1 MQNIMLLNILWFYS
15 ILFGHLCE
23 ASDFWGGLCVGS
35 ATPCHNFVQAPAPP
49 HTLKGQKVPCCEQK
63 LENTTVPVISWFY
76 DGIMALAAENRH
88 EAPQE
93 CPVCFEN
100 VLLAK
105 RTLSCRHVFCQDCL
119 SKIMVV
125 ARSRGSIICPLC
137 RQATYLN
144 KENPADDTLAA
155 DVDTTQGVALPLPM
169 GYLVIAARASIDG
182 VLRGGNWMMRHL
194 RTLSRRSS
202 NQTVIYRNGSEV
214 FIISDHVRPTTCS
227 DTTVGIPA
235 EPPDCRVT
243 KSICICLVVVICLIT
258 LMWLLVWLLVSHLWG
273 CADSNIHSQ
282 DWHIASL
289 CDNGKTLLFTMFCSF
304 LFFFSLLRLTCWV
317 YTVERRELMSW
328 VSSCWL

>member
-1 MQNIMLLNILWFYS
+1 M
-15 ILFGHLCE
+15 ILFNFIWTPVRGII
-23 ASDFWGGLCVGS
+23 FFGGLCVGS

-49 HTLKGQKVPCCEQK
+49 HTLKGQKVSCCEQK
-63 LENTTVPVISWFY
+63 LENTNVPVISWFY

-155 DVDTTQGVALPLPM
+155 DVDTTQGVALPLP
-169 GYLVIAARASIDG
+169 IAARASIVG
-182 VLRGGNWMMRHL
+182 VLRGGNWMMHHL

-227 DTTVGIPA
+227 DTAVGIPA

-243 KSICICLVVVICLIT
+243 KSVCICLVVVICLIA
-258 LMWLLVWLLVSHLWG
+258 LVWLLVWLLVSHLWG

-289 CDNGKTLLFTMFCSF
+289 FDNGKTLLFTMFCSF
-304 LFFFSLLRLTCWV
+304 FFFFSLLRLTCWV

>member
-1 MQNIMLLNILWFYS
+1 I
-15 ILFGHLCE
+15 
-23 ASDFWGGLCVGS
+23 FWGGYV
-35 ATPCHNFVQAPAPP
+35 
-49 HTLKGQKVPCCEQK
+49 
-63 LENTTVPVISWFY
+63 
-76 DGIMALAAENRH
+76 H

-169 GYLVIAARASIDG
+169 GYLVIAARASIDS
-182 VLRGGNWMMRHL
+182 V
-194 RTLSRRSS
+194 S

-227 DTTVGIPA
+227 DTAVGIPA
-235 EPPDCRVT
+235 EPPDCQVT
-243 KSICICLVVVICLIT
+243 KSVCICLVVVICLIA
-258 LMWLLVWLLVSHLWG
+258 LMWLLVWLLV
-273 CADSNIHSQ
+273 
-282 DWHIASL
+282 
-289 CDNGKTLLFTMFCSF
+289 K
-304 LFFFSLLRLTCWV
+304 
-317 YTVERRELMSW
+317 LMS
-328 VSSCWL
+328 

>member
-1 MQNIMLLNILWFYS
+1 
-15 ILFGHLCE
+15 
-23 ASDFWGGLCVGS
+23 
-35 ATPCHNFVQAPAPP
+35 
-49 HTLKGQKVPCCEQK
+49 
-63 LENTTVPVISWFY
+63 
-76 DGIMALAAENRH
+76 MALTVENGHKATR
-88 EAPQE
+88 ECPAPQE

-144 KENPADDTLAA
+144 KENP
-155 DVDTTQGVALPLPM
+155 GVALPLPM

-182 VLRGGNWMMRHL
+182 VLRGGNWMMHHL

-227 DTTVGIPA
+227 DTAVGIPA

-243 KSICICLVVVICLIT
+243 KSVCICLVVVICLIA
-258 LMWLLVWLLVSHLWG
+258 LMWLLVWLLVSHL
-273 CADSNIHSQ
+273 
-282 DWHIASL
+282 
-289 CDNGKTLLFTMFCSF
+289 
-304 LFFFSLLRLTCWV
+304 
-317 YTVERRELMSW
+317 
-328 VSSCWL
+328 